1 MAHDDNTLV
10 TSPTLLR
17 GIRSDD
23 DALWQQSATE
33 FYLRYRGFIYCIC
46 KHLHL
51 QDSDIEIV
59 INNVLSKFFDR
70 EGKWTYRESYGS
82 FRKFFSTI
90 IRNAAIDLVRKQSRQ
105 RTVALPDGTPEG
117 GGAELHDMRIQEAID
132 LTERGELLQQACKR
146 VQKQA
151 PAVAWQAWQCCMV
164 NNEDPKAVARFL
176 KVSLASVYNYCKQI
190 NRLVREAYESL
201 ERE

>member
-1 MAHDDNTLV
+1 MRSNDALL
-10 TSPTLLR
+10 TSQTLLR

-33 FYLRYRGFIYCIC
+33 FYRRYRGFIYCIC

-51 QDSDIEIV
+51 QDADIESV

-70 EGKWTYRESYGS
+70 EGKWTYREESGS
-82 FRKFFSTI
+82 FRKFFSAI
-90 IRNAAIDLVRKQSRQ
+90 IRNAAIDIVRKQSRQ
-105 RTVALPDGTPEG
+105 RTVPLPDGTAES
-117 GGAELHDMRIQEAID
+117 GGAELCDTRIQEAID
-132 LTERGELLQQACKR
+132 KAERGELLQQACKQ
-146 VQKQA
+146 VQSQA
-151 PAVAWQAWQCCMV
+151 PVAAWQAWQSCMV
-164 NNEDPKAVARFL
+164 NNQDPKEVARFL

-190 NRLVREAYESL
+190 NRLVREAYERL